1 MVTFEISSYS
11 LLLLLLF
18 CLQVPSAS
26 HQLQDYIQLGLQ
38 LSSTNWFPV
47 QAKILSHPKSLHGCN
62 LFSLLIMDIANKCNR
77 TKTKFYPHEL
87 RKAKETNHPP
97 KKSDAKN
104 ITFKKPSKRNQNPSR
119 YYYNSI
125 TNLKFQHKPKWW
137 SFKNPPIKIDLLLLL
152 LLLPRGPKSLKLTTI
167 LYNESKH
174 NILAWVGRPTRPIK
188 HYCLLKSWVKR
199 DI

>member
-1 MVTFEISSYS
+1 
-11 LLLLLLF
+11 
-18 CLQVPSAS
+18 
-26 HQLQDYIQLGLQ
+26 
-38 LSSTNWFPV
+38 
-47 QAKILSHPKSLHGCN
+47 
-62 LFSLLIMDIANKCNR
+62 MDI
-77 TKTKFYPHEL
+77 
-87 RKAKETNHPP
+87 AKETNHPP